1 MEQIGTVA
9 AFTFEMVSAFFSWV
23 MSSWVTAAFP
33 VACVI
38 VFVVNLVI
46 TSGSGSDGNNK

>member
-1 MEQIGTVA
+1 MEQIGTVVQ
-9 AFTFEMVSAFFSWV
+9 FTFNMVSTFFTWV

-38 VFVVNLVI
+38 AFVVNLVI
-46 TSGSGSDGNNK
+46 ASASGSDEDR

>member
-1 MEQIGTVA
+1 MEYLAQIA
-9 AFTFEMVSAFFSWV
+9 SFTFNMVSVFFSWM

-38 VFVVNLVI
+38 GFIVNLVI
-46 TSGSGSDGNNK
+46 ASASGTDDDK